1 MQKNVHIID
10 RHTYFQGNIVLIE
23 RGECSFV
30 SKAIRA
36 QEAGAVAAI
45 ITDQVIQTYIPR
57 YHASFIFP
65 ILFHYTYIISY
76 VPYIFTL

>member
-1 MQKNVHIID
+1 M
-10 RHTYFQGNIVLIE
+10 LIE

-45 ITDQVIQTYIPR
+45 ITDEVTL
-57 YHASFIFP
+57 FIFSMLVNN
-65 ILFHYTYIISY
+65 IFYR
-76 VPYIFTL
+76 VPVLYLLLKENFNIVGCRK

>member
-57 YHASFIFP
+57 YHASFIFIP
-65 ILFHYTYIISY
+65 ILYLMFPIFLHYNI
-76 VPYIFTL
+76 

>member
-1 MQKNVHIID
+1 MLIKKYLFLVSLAIYLEFHN
-10 RHTYFQGNIVLIE
+10 FQGNIVLIE

-45 ITDQVIQTYIPR
+45 ITGEVS
-57 YHASFIFP
+57 H
-65 ILFHYTYIISY
+65 IIT
-76 VPYIFTL
+76 INQ